1 LKEATN
7 TSPCTDK
14 TKPGLASS
22 SSSSSL
28 APSSP
33 HRSLFMSSSS
43 SGVMDSPAAM
53 AAASLLSGSKESMP
67 VVDAAKITVA
77 IRVRPLTEDE
87 ERVER
92 VMSQGVV
99 VDGTQIQV
107 NGKDGRPQRTF
118 AFDHCF
124 DSTYAG
130 SKTGSQEHM
139 FETIGRKVLTDAWE
153 GFNTCVF
160 ACTYF
165 LFSPLPP
172 STSPLSSESAKQ
184 QSTYSPSL
192 PPSLR
197 WPNRLRQDA
206 HHARWGQAR
215 RGRVAPPHW
224 S

>member
-1 LKEATN
+1 MPCPHTECAHGIPETDDDDVQTMLLTLPAFTPITNTQSMPSSPLRGCGTLKEATN

-14 TKPGLASS
+14 TKAGLASS
-22 SSSSSL
+22 SSPL

-33 HRSLFMSSSS
+33 HRSLLMSS
-43 SGVMDSPAAM
+43 VMDSPAAM
-53 AAASLLSGSKESMP
+53 AAASVLSGRKESMP
-67 VVDAAKITVA
+67 LPDAAKITVA

-99 VDGTQIQV
+99 VDGTQVQV

-130 SKTGSQEHM
+130 SKTGSQEHL

-160 ACTYF
+160 ACTY
-165 LFSPLPP
+165 
-172 STSPLSSESAKQ
+172 TMPLSFL
-184 QSTYSPSL
+184 SPHPL
-192 PPSLR
+192 LF
-197 WPNRLRQDA
+197 
-206 HHARWGQAR
+206 
-215 RGRVAPPHW
+215 VI
-224 S
+224 